1 MSVARS
7 NFLER
12 LCACAWAIAFGLALT
27 LGFTNNAAAAPFED
41 NMAQRTLACTACH
54 GAQGRAGPDGYYPRL
69 AGKPAG
75 YLYNQLISFKQGRR
89 HYAPMERLIS
99 TLDDKYLLEM
109 AQYFSSLSIPYES
122 PKAAVANTELT
133 FVANKLVEQGD
144 AARGLP
150 ACAQCHGKAL
160 TGTQP
165 HIPGLLGLPADYLL
179 AQLGGWQNDQRSA
192 QVPDCMAKVARMLKP
207 AEVSALAQWL
217 SSQTVPASS
226 KAAAQ
231 LPAQRTSSL
240 DITSPQW
247 RCGAASEVASA
258 TAPQASANPAQVA
271 RGEYLARI
279 GNCAQCHTAQGG
291 AAYAGGRAIDTPFG
305 AVMSGNLSPDA
316 TYGIGN
322 WSAQDFWQALH
333 HGISKDGR
341 ALYPAFPY
349 TSYTQV
355 TREDA
360 DALFAY
366 LKTVPSSPTPNRA
379 HTLRWPYNTQLALKV
394 WRLLFFKPA
403 ADTPPNAAASAAADR
418 GAYLVHGLGHCDE
431 CHTQRN
437 AFGAMRAD
445 ATQEG
450 GVLQISQWYA
460 PALQSPW
467 LQRWSDVQLQTF
479 LQNGISPHGYA
490 AGPMAEVV
498 QHGTRYLTNADA
510 LAMAQY
516 LKRQAKGSPVLT
528 ASAAIGSDTLKMGG
542 AIYDKQ
548 CADCHG
554 KSGQGQSGAY
564 PALAGNPN
572 VQRTKI
578 NNLVLHI
585 LYGGYPASTSGNPRP
600 FGMPPF
606 VLKLSDAEIAAV
618 LSYLRTSWGNHG
630 GTVSEF
636 DINKLRIA
644 LTQSP

>member
-1 MSVARS
+1 MSAPRS
-7 NFLER
+7 NLPGR
-12 LCACAWAIAFGLALT
+12 LCAWASAIALSLALT
-27 LGFTNNAAAAPFED
+27 AGFTNTASAAPFED
-41 NMAQRTLACTACH
+41 TMPHRTLACTACH

-75 YLYNQLISFKQGRR
+75 YLYNQLISFQQGRR

-99 TLDDKYLLEM
+99 TLDDRYLLEM
-109 AQYFSSLSIPYES
+109 AQYFSALSLPYVA
-122 PKAAVANTELT
+122 PKSNPPNAETALVAT
-133 FVANKLVEQGD
+133 KLVEQGD
-144 AARGLP
+144 VARGLP

-165 HIPGLLGLPADYLL
+165 DVPGLLGLPADYLL
-179 AQLGGWQNDQRSA
+179 AQLGGWQNDQRKA
-192 QVPDCMAKVARMLKP
+192 QEPDCMGKEARMLKP

-217 SSQTVPASS
+217 SSQTVPVSA
-226 KAAAQ
+226 KAADR
-231 LPAQRTSSL
+231 LPAQRTGTV
-240 DITSPQW
+240 DVTSPQW
-247 RCGAASEVASA
+247 RCGSASEVASS
-258 TAPQASANPAQVA
+258 TAPQAATNQAQVA
-271 RGEYLARI
+271 RGAYLARI

-291 AAYAGGRAIDTPFG
+291 ASYAGGRAIDTPFG
-305 AVMSGNLSPDA
+305 AVMSGNLTPDA

-349 TSYTQV
+349 TSYTLV

-366 LKTVPSSPTPNRA
+366 LKTVPPSPVPNRA

-403 ADTPPNAAASAAADR
+403 ADTPSNTAASAAADR
-418 GAYLVHGLGHCDE
+418 GAYLVQGLGHCDE
-431 CHTQRN
+431 CHAERN
-437 AFGAMRAD
+437 ALGAMRTGT
-445 ATQEG
+445 TQEG
-450 GVLQISQWYA
+450 GVLPVRQWFA

-467 LQRWSDVQLQTF
+467 LQRWSEAQLQTF
-479 LQNGISPHGYA
+479 LQSGISPHGYA

-498 QHGTRYLTNADA
+498 QHGTRYLTDADA
-510 LAMAQY
+510 LAMAKY
-516 LKRQAKGSPVLT
+516 LQRNAEGTPASRS
-528 ASAAIGSDTLKMGG
+528 SAAPGSDTLKKGS

-554 KSGQGQSGAY
+554 KSGEGQSNAY

-572 VQRTKI
+572 VQRANI
-578 NNLVLHI
+578 NNLVLHT
-585 LYGGYPASTSGNPRP
+585 LYGGYPASTSGNSRP

-606 VLKLSDAEIAAV
+606 VLKLNDAEIAAV

-630 GTVSEF
+630 SAVSEF

-644 LTQSP
+644 LTQAP